1 MLHTG
6 IKKGIGKLLALSQ
19 GTLNNLEIVNVGEV
33 VLDGLVGRRLSLD
46 SGGSLHRLDGRAVH
60 LCSVT
65 AHGWYFGSRNQ
76 WRIELVRRFDEAVEL
91 IRRRNGQEREESG
104 LEKKKDFGN
113 SVYVGPD

>member
-1 MLHTG
+1 MDGIHCRAATEGRVLTG

-46 SGGSLHRLDGRAVH
+46 GGGSLDRLDGRAVD

-65 AHGWYFGSRNQ
+65 AHGCYLDRGEVAY
-76 WRIELVRRFDEAVEL
+76 RIDSAVR
-91 IRRRNGQEREESG
+91 
-104 LEKKKDFGN
+104 
-113 SVYVGPD
+113 